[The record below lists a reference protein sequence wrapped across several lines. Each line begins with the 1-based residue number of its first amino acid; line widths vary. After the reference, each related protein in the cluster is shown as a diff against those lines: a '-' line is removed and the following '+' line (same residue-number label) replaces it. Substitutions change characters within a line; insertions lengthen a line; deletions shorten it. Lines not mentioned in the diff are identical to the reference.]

1 LNRVWITRA
10 QPGANA
16 TAQRITALG
25 FEPVVAPALVVKEL
39 PAVVD
44 LAGVGALAFTSVN
57 AVRAFARRSPVRD
70 LPVFVVGMAT
80 AVAAKEAGFGQIESA
95 DGNVHSLAR
104 LIAGRATEQA
114 GILLHPGAA
123 EAAGDLVG
131 DLKQVGIPARAVA
144 LYDTVPA
151 DVPASVL
158 EALASIGVVLVHS
171 PKAARRLATILAGQ
185 TVAHM
190 TALGLSPEVCAPLAE
205 AGLAQTIAAPLPTE
219 DALLSLLVRTTP

>member
-70 LPVFVVGMAT
+70 LP
-80 AVAAKEAGFGQIESA
+80 
-95 DGNVHSLAR
+95 
-104 LIAGRATEQA
+104 TEQA

-219 DALLSLLVRTTP
+219 DALLSLLAEIPPRKAT